1 MYSITETELSC
12 FCSVSM
18 HFSRF
23 NDTSHS
29 SMIHFTHELL
39 SQTLEEKPH
48 IYVRPSIIS
57 RRLKIKIFIFTGVN
71 KGVLSGILTPCL
83 TGAVIVMVV
92 VVLCH
97 KKGK

>member
-1 MYSITETELSC
+1 MYSITKKELSY

-48 IYVRPSIIS
+48 IYVRPSIILYIS
-57 RRLKIKIFIFTGVN
+57 PIENKNFHFRRDQ
-71 KGVLSGILTPCL
+71 
-83 TGAVIVMVV
+83 
-92 VVLCH
+92 
-97 KKGK
+97 